1 MQGRPSWFW
10 SHFPTVT
17 VTFRPVTGFA
27 CGFALATE
35 VEPSF
40 DRLAADLRKLTR
52 GRRQTPSEVLQR
64 GALKTLVIDASIAIK
79 WVVKADGTDLALA

>member
-1 MQGRPSWFW
+1 MAPTSPLRSHAGAAILALVTLSNCDGYVPS
-10 SHFPTVT
+10 
-17 VTFRPVTGFA
+17 VTGFV
-27 CGFALATE
+27 TE

-64 GALKTLVIDASIAIK
+64 EGRTER
-79 WVVKADGTDLALA
+79 